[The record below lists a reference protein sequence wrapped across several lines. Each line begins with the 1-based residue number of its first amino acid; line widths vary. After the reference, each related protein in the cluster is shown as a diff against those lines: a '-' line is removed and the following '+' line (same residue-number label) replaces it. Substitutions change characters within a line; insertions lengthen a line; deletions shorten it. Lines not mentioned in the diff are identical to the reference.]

1 MKKITAKLSFL
12 TVLLLFCACNIYA
25 QVGIGT
31 VAPDAS
37 SMLDITSTTQGF
49 LTPRMTTTERNAIAT
64 PADGLIVY
72 DVTLKS
78 FYYYNAGTL
87 LWTVINSGANGRLNF
102 KRIKSTDA
110 LATVLAAE
118 LVAGGGTKYVLDA
131 ATLYEINGTI
141 NFTLPIDLNNAYISG
156 LDANEDKLT
165 RSNGS
170 LFVGANGGGIR
181 NVTLNVTG
189 GAANLVFDLIG
200 ANTQTLIFRDSVIA
214 GCSNVGK
221 IEGFGL
227 VFLSVV
233 QYVSNTAGI
242 TYNNITR
249 LLLSNTAWFGNN
261 TGTFEKF
268 IGSFTLIQKQGGFC
282 EVNGAAIGVDVSANP
297 TITGDA
303 VMETTVFTGT
313 LTTGLY
319 VKGYS
324 PAIYTGYNFN
334 NKWSVRCAGIPA
346 EVDAVAT
353 GNLYKTSNIT
363 PTTTTATAINNPYK
377 VVTTATAA
385 TNLFR
390 FESSTTARLTY
401 KGKKTRAFQASAS
414 ISFQETTTSSTNVDY
429 VFYFVKVGTDGT
441 TITALP
447 ETETYVD
454 TNSGFIQAFPIT
466 GTILL
471 AENESVE
478 LYLKRVTAGTKINIQ
493 AFSYNLSLK

>member
-1 MKKITAKLSFL
+1 MKKITIKLSL
-12 TVLLLFCACNIYA
+12 WTTVLLLFVYTSNA

-31 VAPDAS
+31 ASPDLS
-37 SMLDITSTTQGF
+37 SMLDVSSTSKGF
-49 LTPRMTTTERNAIAT
+49 LTPRMITAERLAITT

-72 DVTLKS
+72 DLTLKS
-78 FYYYNAGTL
+78 FYYYNAGTS

-102 KRIKSTDA
+102 KRIKSTDV
-110 LATVLAAE
+110 LATVLATE
-118 LVAGGGTKYVLDA
+118 LSNGGGTKYLLDT
-131 ATLYEINGTI
+131 ATLYEINGTV

-170 LFVGANGGGIR
+170 LFVGATGGGIR
-181 NVTLNVTG
+181 NVTITVTG
-189 GAANLVFDLIG
+189 GVGNLVFDLSG
-200 ANTQTLIFRDSVIA
+200 ASTQSLIFRDSVVA
-214 GCSNVGK
+214 GCSNVGTVN
-221 IEGFGL
+221 GFGL
-227 VFLSVV
+227 VFFAIV
-233 QYVSNTAGI
+233 QYVGNTTGI

-249 LLLSNTAWFGNN
+249 VLLSNTAWFSGNQ
-261 TGTFEKF
+261 GTFEKF
-268 IGSFTLIQKQGGFC
+268 TGTFTLLQKQGGFC
-282 EVNGAAIGVDVSANP
+282 EVVAGATGVDVSGNP

-303 VMETTVFTGT
+303 VMETVVFTGAGTYVNKYT
-313 LTTGLY
+313 LG
-319 VKGYS
+319 S
-324 PAIYTGYNFN
+324 YTGYNFN
-334 NKWSVRCAGIPA
+334 NKWSIRCAGIPA

-353 GNLYKTSNIT
+353 GNLYKTSNTT
-363 PTTTTATAINNPYK
+363 PTTTTATTLNSPYK

-390 FESSTTARLTY
+390 FDSATTARLTY
-401 KGKKTRAFQASAS
+401 KGKKPRAFQASAS
-414 ISFQETTTSSTNVDY
+414 ISFQETTSSGTNVDY

-471 AENESVE
+471 VENESVE
-478 LYLKRVTAGTKINIQ
+478 LYLKRVTNGTKINIQ